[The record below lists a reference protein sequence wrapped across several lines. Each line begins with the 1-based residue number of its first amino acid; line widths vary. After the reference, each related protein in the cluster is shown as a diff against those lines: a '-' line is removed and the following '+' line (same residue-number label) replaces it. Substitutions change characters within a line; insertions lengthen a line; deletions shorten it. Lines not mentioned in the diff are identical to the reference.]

1 MSGAVGRSGGQRV
14 GAGRPPKD
22 AALKWLSGN
31 AGKRG
36 SRPTTAQVASRP
48 LPSVPPPATL
58 GARELAVWE
67 ELAPYALAGRTL
79 TTSTAGDFAMLCVL
93 EVECAEMLAA
103 RRLEGWTLVGVSLS
117 REFRGL
123 AQRLEAKRRAFKL
136 APMGKDM
143 VAPEAPKDEWS
154 EFDGPAQ

>member
-1 MSGAVGRSGGQRV
+1 
-14 GAGRPPKD
+14 
-22 AALKWLSGN
+22 
-31 AGKRG
+31 
-36 SRPTTAQVASRP
+36 
-48 LPSVPPPATL
+48 
-58 GARELAVWE
+58 
-67 ELAPYALAGRTL
+67 
-79 TTSTAGDFAMLCVL
+79 MLCVL

-154 EFDGPAQ
+154 EFDATPQ